1 VTDLIPVVNI
11 PPQSHSSLEVF
22 MTCPKQYY
30 HKYVARD
37 VKFQPSYASEWGD
50 NAHKHLELYIKA
62 GGNYTIPDER
72 HKDTGQSMR
81 DYQWVADALLNR
93 AAQRGGYVL
102 AERQFAVFNTRTVGQ
117 GLAFF
122 HFFSDGHD
130 RMLVDAGRRVGTQEF
145 LQLIFISHALLIGQ
159 DNVVAVDFS
168 NLTIGRGLKYITGI
182 FSSRF
187 LHARTHE
194 RRFRFNAWYGLALH
208 VRTHECASGVVML
221 EERNTGSGHGNNL
234 GGRNID
240 IVDFLSADHTRF
252 AEDTG

>member
-1 VTDLIPVVNI
+1 MTELIPVVNI

-102 AERQFAVFNTRTVGQ
+102 AERQFAVDRNHDTAGYWDKDAWLRGKIDVTIIYNGLGEAEVYDYKTGKKKSEVEQAMLYSASAMADYSNIHRVKAGYIWLKLPKEQMIDKPIVYTRND
-117 GLAFF
+117 LATMWQPFEQKY
-122 HFFSDGHD
+122 
-130 RMLVDAGRRVGTQEF
+130 A
-145 LQLIFISHALLIGQ
+145 AL
-159 DNVVAVDFS
+159 AEAY
-168 NLTIGRGLKYITGI
+168 T
-182 FSSRF
+182 
-187 LHARTHE
+187 
-194 RRFRFNAWYGLALH
+194 
-208 VRTHECASGVVML
+208 SGVFPPKPNPL
-221 EERNTGSGHGNNL
+221 CRQWCDCPCQFN
-234 GGRNID
+234 GRS
-240 IVDFLSADHTRF
+240 IV
-252 AEDTG
+252 